1 MSGLGK
7 GRSGKPIV
15 SWVDTLMAEAIMDWG
30 GRRANMNPTR
40 TWNAFLTQHALYGQ
54 LFGGPLLHWSWF
66 LILGSGETAPGSDT
80 MVLVRMLVE
89 GALPLLV
96 RADSVPWS
104 GTGAR
109 SATADLFRDANV
121 AGYVDAHCVCDG
133 DGAAAA
139 GGAA

>member
-54 LFGGPLLHWSWF
+54 LFGGTLLHWSWF

-80 MVLVRMLVE
+80 MVLARISHKPGRWSHIGRRSGGFGDRL
-89 GALPLLV
+89 
-96 RADSVPWS
+96 ADWRR
-104 GTGAR
+104 GE
-109 SATADLFRDANV
+109 DI
-121 AGYVDAHCVCDG
+121 
-133 DGAAAA
+133 AA
-139 GGAA
+139 